1 MVSNWIVFIVYAF
14 QQLRAGAK
22 LDDMA
27 LLNLNGAILG
37 GMFCRAGGQRA
48 GEKCSKPSQL
58 NGGFGGE
65 VVCHGG
71 ENDVHHVAH
80 GIIGQV
86 RILLAEF
93 FYELRAG
100 HVLGA

>member
-1 MVSNWIVFIVYAF
+1 
-14 QQLRAGAK
+14 
-22 LDDMA
+22 MA

-37 GMFCRAGGQRA
+37 GMFCHPSGQRA
-48 GEKCSKPSQL
+48 GEKCSKAAQL
-58 NGGFGGE
+58 NGGFAGE
-65 VVCHGG
+65 MVCHGG

-80 GIIGQV
+80 GIIRQV

>member
-1 MVSNWIVFIVYAF
+1 
-14 QQLRAGAK
+14 
-22 LDDMA
+22 MA

-37 GMFCRAGGQRA
+37 GMFCHPSGQDA

-58 NGGFGGE
+58 DLFFACE
-65 VVCHGG
+65 LVCHGV
-71 ENDVHHVAH
+71 ENNTHHSLND
-80 GIIGQV
+80 IIGQL
-86 RILLAEF
+86 RILLAQL